1 MSAENQE
8 NRGLPTKKAKFGDGS
23 VGMTEKTARGIR
35 SPLSS
40 SENNIEHVQTVS
52 VADTAS
58 STSNIF
64 NTTEERAMTAE
75 EEEEKTAR
83 DRREPTRRRLL
94 RIETL
99 LIGPLARNRIKIPSL
114 RGQSNTVLIKY
125 PSTTQDASE
134 EKSIIQ
140 DISSELTGKLV
151 MKSATNSTP
160 PATTSLQHSKE
171 LKERPPL
178 SKKIADCPLLKVHE
192 EANHELN
199 NTTDRY
205 QH

>member
-40 SENNIEHVQTVS
+40 SENNIEHVQTAS

-83 DRREPTRRRLL
+83 DRR
-94 RIETL
+94 
-99 LIGPLARNRIKIPSL
+99 A
-114 RGQSNTVLIKY
+114 
-125 PSTTQDASE
+125 
-134 EKSIIQ
+134 
-140 DISSELTGKLV
+140 
-151 MKSATNSTP
+151 
-160 PATTSLQHSKE
+160 
-171 LKERPPL
+171 ERPVL
-178 SKKIADCPLLKVHE
+178 YSLMRRT
-192 EANHELN
+192 
-199 NTTDRY
+199 NTQTATPNRDIT
-205 QH
+205 HWTAG

>member
-1 MSAENQE
+1 MTAITTIPLNYSTASRGFCLRRHRVLSASRQYRTEAVRCNMSAENQE

-40 SENNIEHVQTVS
+40 SENNIEHVQTAS

-83 DRREPTRRRLL
+83 DRRGRQPKSEFTPRL
-94 RIETL
+94 
-99 LIGPLARNRIKIPSL
+99 S
-114 RGQSNTVLIKY
+114 
-125 PSTTQDASE
+125 
-134 EKSIIQ
+134 
-140 DISSELTGKLV
+140 
-151 MKSATNSTP
+151 
-160 PATTSLQHSKE
+160 
-171 LKERPPL
+171 
-178 SKKIADCPLLKVHE
+178 SKKTCALLADE
-192 EANHELN
+192 N
-199 NTTDRY
+199 NQHADGYSESRHYSLDRWLETA
-205 QH
+205 

>member
-1 MSAENQE
+1 MTAITTIPLNYSTASRGFCLRRHRVLSASRQYRTEAVRCNMSAENQE

-40 SENNIEHVQTVS
+40 SENNIEHVQTAS

-64 NTTEERAMTAE
+64 NNTEERAMTAE

-99 LIGPLARNRIKIPSL
+99 LIGPLARNRIKIPSSREL
-114 RGQSNTVLIKY
+114 RANWETCHEVRY
-125 PSTTQDASE
+125 E
-134 EKSIIQ
+134 
-140 DISSELTGKLV
+140 
-151 MKSATNSTP
+151 
-160 PATTSLQHSKE
+160 QHSA
-171 LKERPPL
+171 
-178 SKKIADCPLLKVHE
+178 SNNIAATLQRVEGETTAVE
-192 EANHELN
+192 E
-199 NTTDRY
+199 DS
-205 QH
+205 

>member
-40 SENNIEHVQTVS
+40 SENNIEHVQTAS

-83 DRREPTRRRLL
+83 DRREL
-94 RIETL
+94 RANWETCHEV
-99 LIGPLARNRIKIPSL
+99 R
-114 RGQSNTVLIKY
+114 Y
-125 PSTTQDASE
+125 E
-134 EKSIIQ
+134 
-140 DISSELTGKLV
+140 
-151 MKSATNSTP
+151 
-160 PATTSLQHSKE
+160 QHSA
-171 LKERPPL
+171 
-178 SKKIADCPLLKVHE
+178 SNNIAATLQRVEGETTAVE
-192 EANHELN
+192 EG
-199 NTTDRY
+199 TRIS
-205 QH
+205 

>member
-1 MSAENQE
+1 MTAITTIPLNYSTASRGFCLRRHRVLSASRQYRTEAVRCNMSAENQE

-40 SENNIEHVQTVS
+40 SENNIEHVQTAS

-83 DRREPTRRRLL
+83 DRRAEGPVLYSL
-94 RIETL
+94 MRITNTQTAT
-99 LIGPLARNRIKIPSL
+99 PNR
-114 RGQSNTVLIKY
+114 
-125 PSTTQDASE
+125 
-134 EKSIIQ
+134 
-140 DISSELTGKLV
+140 DITHWTAG
-151 MKSATNSTP
+151 
-160 PATTSLQHSKE
+160 
-171 LKERPPL
+171 
-178 SKKIADCPLLKVHE
+178 
-192 EANHELN
+192 
-199 NTTDRY
+199 
-205 QH
+205 